1 MNSKWFRRFGGASD
15 GGLRLVCFPHAGASA
30 TAYLRL
36 SRTLP
41 EGLDVLSV
49 QYPGRQDRRQERPFT
64 SLTALAKAV
73 AGELAPFADRP
84 YAFFGH
90 SMGAVVAY
98 ETARLLAERRLPGPQ
113 RLFVSGR
120 GAPGPRPNVHDRLA
134 TDADVLAAVRR
145 LGGTEQ
151 TVLDDPELLELV
163 LPVLRADYR
172 ALGSYTW
179 MDGPAL
185 TVPVTALIGNSD
197 PVVTVQEAVEWREHT
212 RGAFSL
218 EVFPG
223 GHFYLDDQLTGV
235 ATAITNGLLTD
246 ATAVAP

>member
-1 MNSKWFRRFGGASD
+1 MDSRWFRRFGSAQD

-30 TAYLRL
+30 TAFLRL
-36 SRTLP
+36 ARTLP

-49 QYPGRQDRRQERPFT
+49 QYPGRQDRRHEEPSR
-64 SLTALAKAV
+64 SLTALAEAV
-73 AGELAPFADRP
+73 ADELADSADET

-98 ETARLLAERRLPGPQ
+98 ETTRLLAEREVPCPKH
-113 RLFVSGR
+113 LFLSGR
-120 GAPGPRPNVHDRLA
+120 GAPSPQPSVHDRLA

-145 LGGTEQ
+145 LGGTDQ
-151 TVLDDPELLELV
+151 AVLQDPELLEMV

-179 MDGPAL
+179 RGGPPL
-185 TVPVTALIGNSD
+185 DVPVTTLVGDRD
-197 PVVTVQEAVEWREHT
+197 PVVTVQEAVEWQEHT
-212 RGAFSL
+212 RADFAL

-223 GHFYLDDQLTGV
+223 GHFYLDEQLPGV
-235 ATAITNGLLTD
+235 ATVITDGVL
-246 ATAVAP
+246 AEVSSGR